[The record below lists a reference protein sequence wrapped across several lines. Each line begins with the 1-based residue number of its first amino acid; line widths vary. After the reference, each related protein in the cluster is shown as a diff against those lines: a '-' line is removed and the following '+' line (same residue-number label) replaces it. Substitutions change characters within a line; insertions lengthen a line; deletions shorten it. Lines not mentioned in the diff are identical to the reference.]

1 MIVNKWRYRWIQI
14 KGLWYKIFLEH
25 PNSTDNPQGY
35 WSHALFSIK
44 NSLKGL
50 WYMDAG
56 ILHGLIPYFFPFST
70 SSYLIRSFKTLVK
83 SERHKDELR
92 QIIDEDTL
100 AQLKKD
106 LSVKMTSGL
115 HPDLD
120 ELSRINMERKDLD

>member
-44 NSLKGL
+44 NSFKGL

-83 SERHKDELR
+83 SERHKEELR

-106 LSVKMTSGL
+106 ITTKTTSGH

>member
-1 MIVNKWRYRWIQI
+1 MNK
-14 KGLWYKIFLEH
+14 LWYRIFLKH
-25 PNSTDNPQGY
+25 PHSTDNPQGY
-35 WSHALFSIK
+35 WSHGIFSIK

-50 WYMDAG
+50 WYMMAG
-56 ILHGLIPYFFPFST
+56 VIHGLIPYFFPFST

-100 AQLKKD
+100 AQLREEISTKAP
-106 LSVKMTSGL
+106 LGL

-120 ELSRINMERKDLD
+120 QLRESNLLGPWAHRNKNHLND

>member
-1 MIVNKWRYRWIQI
+1 MIDKQSY
-14 KGLWYKIFLEH
+14 WYKIFLEH
-25 PNSTDNPQGY
+25 PHSTDNPQSY